1 MACKGCLCSG
11 SYSGCGTD
19 SKCHAYY
26 GRISASGILY
36 CMGHCLSAVLVFGFR
51 SLNRRVKENRRSIT
65 LIAMA
70 GAFVFVLS
78 SLKIPSV
85 TGSCSHMTGTGLG
98 AILFGPCAVS
108 VLGIIVLIFQA
119 VLLAH
124 GGLTTLGANCF
135 SMAITGPI
143 LSWLIYKGL
152 SKPGSTAVSRFFLPH
167 HLEICLPIA

>member
-1 MACKGCLCSG
+1 MELAKAVYAAAAILAVAP
-11 SYSGCGTD
+11 TA
-19 SKCHAYY
+19 KCHAYY

-85 TGSCSHMTGTGLG
+85 TGSCSPYDRNRSWCNPVWTMCSECTWNHCSDLPGGVARPWRTDNTWSK
-98 AILFGPCAVS
+98 LFFHGDYRSDP
-108 VLGIIVLIFQA
+108 VLADL
-119 VLLAH
+119 
-124 GGLTTLGANCF
+124 
-135 SMAITGPI
+135 
-143 LSWLIYKGL
+143 
-152 SKPGSTAVSRFFLPH
+152 
-167 HLEICLPIA
+167 